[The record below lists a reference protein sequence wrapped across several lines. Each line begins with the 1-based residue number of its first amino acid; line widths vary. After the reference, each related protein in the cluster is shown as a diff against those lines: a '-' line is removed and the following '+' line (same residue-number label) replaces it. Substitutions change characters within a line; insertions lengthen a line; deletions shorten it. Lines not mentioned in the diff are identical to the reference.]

1 MIESLLNVYH
11 CPNKIRIGPKSDGG
25 YIVDSN
31 NLSEQLISAGCNN
44 ETLFESEYLKI
55 LPNSKIQIYDQ
66 GGRCDLSN
74 RDSRVNFTKK
84 YIKSIED
91 LDIKDDCV
99 LAIDIESHE
108 IDLIQ
113 ESDIE
118 SLSRIKQLLIEFHFW
133 DNPEESKIE
142 DIFIKLNKVFTLIHI
157 HGNNN
162 RNTFYQNNI
171 PQVIELTYV
180 NKKNCDYNQL
190 ETANLP
196 IPDLDFPNNPRREDI
211 KLEWVNK
218 S

>member
-113 ESDIE
+113 ESDIQ

-162 RNTFYQNNI
+162 RSAFYKKNI

-180 NKKNCDYNQL
+180 NKKYCNYNQL
-190 ETANLP
+190 KTATLP